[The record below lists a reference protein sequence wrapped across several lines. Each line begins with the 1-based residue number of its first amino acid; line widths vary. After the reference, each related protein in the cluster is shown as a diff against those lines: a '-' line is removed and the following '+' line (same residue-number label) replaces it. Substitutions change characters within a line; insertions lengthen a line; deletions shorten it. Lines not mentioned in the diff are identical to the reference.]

1 MKKTLIAVAALAATG
16 AFAQVT
22 VYGRLDV
29 GYGNS
34 VQTVDVGGATPAS
47 IDMRS
52 NGAISAGSASSMFG
66 IRGVED
72 LGGGLQANFQLE
84 ADVIP
89 ETGRIG
95 QGNGASTALGD
106 LVQNGSTTELFG
118 RTSMVGIAGSFGAVH
133 FGRDYTPL
141 FKVVSASDLFGLSR
155 NSTVQSAGY
164 DGSNPGNQLRY
175 TSPVFSGFQA
185 MVSLGDADKTNTV
198 NTYESKTKY
207 LGLSGTYTNGP
218 LYVGLATGTIE
229 SVGKNDTVKDAAG
242 NPISTITLQNVS
254 LRNGSLTTTWP
265 STALSVPNVNN
276 NNKRQAVALTAK
288 YDFGK
293 FRVNAGYVT
302 QTYTVNT
309 ITGGDIK
316 STEWNLGVAVPMGKV
331 TLLGAVGR
339 NIVTAD
345 VGGAV
350 GSAIDLSGSDY
361 VVGAEYALSNKTSLY
376 AKTGVVGKL
385 DGTIGSTAFTNKL
398 TETSVGIRTVF

>member
-52 NGAISAGSASSMFG
+52 NGAISAGSVSSMFG

-141 FKVVSASDLFGLSR
+141 FKVVGASDLFGLSR

-164 DGSNPGNQLRY
+164 DGSNLGNQLRY

-198 NTYESKTKY
+198 NSYESKTKY

-229 SVGKNDTVKDAAG
+229 SVGQNGVSAA
-242 NPISTITLQNVS
+242 NTIALQNVALKAGQVIS
-254 LRNGSLTTTWP
+254 GTWP
-265 STALSVPNVNN
+265 AALGMPSVNN

-302 QTYTVNT
+302 QTNTVNT

-350 GSAIDLSGSDY
+350 TSAIDLSGSDY
-361 VVGAEYALSNKTSLY
+361 VVGAEYALSSKTSLY